1 MQRIM
6 TYYLN
11 NNKIIARSYPIQGGS
26 YIFDEGSAFET
37 KDPVSGLYHFFET
50 RHKRCETKSGLARE
64 LRRLKYR
71 YPNLTVSEQEYR

>member
-1 MQRIM
+1 MRIM

-11 NNKIIARSYPIQGGS
+11 NNKIIARSYPLQDGG
-26 YIFDEGSAFET
+26 YIFDEGCAFDT

-50 RHKRCETKSGLARE
+50 QHTRCETKSNLANE
-64 LRRLKYR
+64 LRRLKKR